1 MKDASFDD
9 MDDVIAEERG
19 EAETLSNNLFAMAAR
34 ANAFQPLRVK
44 KS

>member
-1 MKDASFDD
+1 MKDASFDE
-9 MDDVIAEERG
+9 MDDVIAEERE
-19 EAETLSNNLFAMAAR
+19 EAETLSNNLVVMAAR